1 MQGESLQKK
10 KKISDGKELIENINY
25 RNETEFASVKDPLN
39 IHRTGSNE
47 TTLVS
52 EIPNVIREMPLLQ

>member
-1 MQGESLQKK
+1 M
-10 KKISDGKELIENINY
+10 IENINY